1 MNHAAIDKA
10 SHRVHRLVRHGTL
23 AISLI
28 GSASIL
34 LGIIFSLFLSRVIS
48 QPVAELKE
56 AVAQIAE
63 GDYEVQVP
71 VRGSDEL
78 ALLAAQFNLMA
89 EKLRQYHAM
98 NISQVI
104 AEKQKGE
111 AIIQSVD
118 DGLIV
123 ADGNLLISDINP
135 KALSIFGV
143 KRDEV
148 LGKHILEV
156 VRDEKLMQFLRQA
169 VALRRAPKMREGE
182 DILTVEGEGRQLH
195 LQFSIIPMSTPD
207 PQVSWVILLL
217 RDVTRLHELDR
228 LKSEFVLTASHELRT
243 PLTGIGMAI
252 NLLLEKALPKLTDE
266 EKELLWA
273 SHKEVRRLSALVKDL
288 LDLSKIEAGKL
299 EMAFEAMAPARL
311 CEQALA
317 SVRQQAEA
325 KHIEAAL
332 EVPDDLPPVRADPV
346 KIVWV
351 LINLLANAVR
361 HTHEGGRIE
370 LSAARDGGQ
379 VRFAVRDD
387 GEGVPHEDQS
397 RIFDKFVQV
406 NSKNNEEGT
415 GLGLA
420 ISREIVRAHQG
431 NIWLDSHPGEGSTF
445 TFTLPLF
452 QG

>member
-1 MNHAAIDKA
+1 
-10 SHRVHRLVRHGTL
+10 
-23 AISLI
+23 
-28 GSASIL
+28 
-34 LGIIFSLFLSRVIS
+34 
-48 QPVAELKE
+48 
-56 AVAQIAE
+56 
-63 GDYEVQVP
+63 
-71 VRGSDEL
+71 
-78 ALLAAQFNLMA
+78 
-89 EKLRQYHAM
+89 
-98 NISQVI
+98 
-104 AEKQKGE
+104 
-111 AIIQSVD
+111 
-118 DGLIV
+118 
-123 ADGNLLISDINP
+123 
-135 KALSIFGV
+135 
-143 KRDEV
+143 
-148 LGKHILEV
+148 
-156 VRDEKLMQFLRQA
+156 
-169 VALRRAPKMREGE
+169 
-182 DILTVEGEGRQLH
+182 
-195 LQFSIIPMSTPD
+195 MSTAD
-207 PQVSWVILLL
+207 PQVPWVILLL

-243 PLTGIGMAI
+243 PLAGIGMAI
-252 NLLLEKALPKLTDE
+252 NLVLEKALPKLADE

-299 EMAFEAMAPARL
+299 EMAFEALAPARL

-317 SVRQQAEA
+317 SVRHQAQA

-332 EVPDDLPPVRADPV
+332 KVPDDLPLVRADPV

-370 LSAARDGGQ
+370 LSAAVDGGQ

-387 GEGVPHEDQS
+387 GEGVPYEDQS

-445 TFTLPLF
+445 TFTSALCP
-452 QG
+452 G